1 MIILGVI
8 VAIAIGLFWFILQ
21 MDVPGLWKFFL
32 VFAEMLIVNQIL
44 IRRYKLPSELGL
56 VLLKS
61 KRGIDIIDEL
71 SKKGKWFDLMADIG
85 NTLAYGLLSLLITKR
100 NTSFKTLLPGLVL
113 LGVVAL
119 VVGPAAIYY
128 ISEILGLGATG
139 DGTTTSA
146 SLKAGIDIYGMGA
159 MLLFGGF
166 FLLMLFGIIYFGGV
180 VLSGVIDLLLYGK
193 EEVLDL
199 PAGGTFLLPGVNLPL
214 FEGIIALVVIMLVH
228 EGAHAVLARIGK
240 IPVASSGV
248 VLFGIIPIGAFVEPD
263 EEKLAKA
270 DEVRQSRVLV
280 AGCTANLMASIVF
293 FILFAALALAMIQ
306 LSLTDNVALQFIRT
320 TLMLTFTLNFIVGVI
335 NLLPLPVFDGY
346 RLIDVNLKNKLA
358 VKALMYV
365 TLLFFLLNFLPHF
378 FSI

>member
-8 VAIAIGLFWFILQ
+8 VAIAIGLFWLILQ
-21 MDVPGLWKFFL
+21 LDIPGLWKFFL
-32 VFAEMLIVNQIL
+32 VFAEMLIVNQVL
-44 IRRYKLPSELGL
+44 IKRYKLPNELGL

-61 KRGIDIIDEL
+61 RKGIDIIDNL

-85 NTLAYGLLSLLITKR
+85 NTMAYGLLSLIITRK
-100 NTSFKTLLPGLVL
+100 NTSLKTMVPGLIL
-113 LGVVAL
+113 LALVSL

-128 ISEILGLGATG
+128 ISDILGLGGA
-139 DGTTTSA
+139 DGTTTGA
-146 SLKAGIDIYGMGA
+146 SIRAGVDIWGMGA

-166 FLLMLFGIIYFGGV
+166 FLLMLFGIVYFGGMVLAGV
-180 VLSGVIDLLLYGK
+180 VDLILYGK
-193 EEVLDL
+193 EEVLDM

-240 IPVASSGV
+240 IPVASSGI
-248 VLFGIIPIGAFVEPD
+248 VLFGVIPIGAFVEPD
-263 EEKLAKA
+263 EGKLAKA
-270 DEVRQSRVLV
+270 DDVRQSRVLI
-280 AGCTANLMASIVF
+280 AGCTANLLASIGF
-293 FILFAALALAMIQ
+293 FILFASLALAMIE
-306 LSLTDNVALQFIRT
+306 LNLTGNTALQFVRT

-346 RLIDVNLKNKLA
+346 RLIDVNMKNKMV
-358 VKALMYV
+358 VKTLMYV
-365 TLLFFLLNFLPHF
+365 TLLFFVLNFLPHF